1 MGFKE
6 FLEKSEELRNGYTS
20 RLAPAD
26 KIFREKWSKHFSE
39 LPELFE
45 EIYGNCNGT
54 VREIEEQMF
63 FDFLPG
69 YRLMQIDDIIEIYE
83 SDLKN
88 RPEFDI
94 VIPFLADYSGC
105 YYAYAKEGGRE
116 CVVLIADGDLEEI
129 HSTVD
134 DFWKTVLAF
143 YDEGVY
149 FLDEDGYL
157 DYDFEKEAEI
167 GEKFNPGI
175 SYWSE
180 D

>member
-6 FLEKSEELRNGYTS
+6 FLEKSEELRNGYTN

-26 KIFREKWSKHFSE
+26 KNFREKWSEHFSE
-39 LPELFE
+39 IPQLFE
-45 EIYGNCNGT
+45 EIYSSCNGT
-54 VREIEEQMF
+54 NAEIKEQMF

-83 SDLKN
+83 NDFKN
-88 RPEFDI
+88 RPKFDI

-105 YYAYAKEGGRE
+105 YYAYAKEDGRE
-116 CVVLIADGDLEEI
+116 CVVLIADGDLDVI

-157 DYDFEKEAEI
+157 DYDLEKECET
-167 GEKFNPGI
+167 GEKYNPKI
-175 SYWSE
+175 SYWRE
-180 D
+180 

>member
-6 FLEKSEELRNGYTS
+6 FLEKSEQLRNGYTS

-26 KIFREKWSKHFSE
+26 KNFREKLKKHFSE
-39 LPELFE
+39 IPSLFE

-54 VREIEEQMF
+54 VREIEEQEY

-69 YRLMQIDDIIEIYE
+69 YRLLQIDEIIEIYE
-83 SDLKN
+83 SDFKSC
-88 RPEFDI
+88 PDFDTI
-94 VIPFLADYSGC
+94 IPFLADYSGSC
-105 YYAYAKEGGRE
+105 YAYADNQI
-116 CVVLIADGDLEEI
+116 VLITDGEI
-129 HSTVD
+129 DVLHASVE
-134 DFWKTVLAF
+134 DFWETIIAF

-157 DYDFEKEAEI
+157 DYDLDKQSEI
-167 GEKFNPGI
+167 GEKYNPEI